1 MVIARTAT
9 MAAMVLTLSTAAARE
24 AAAQQAPV
32 PAVRARV
39 HAVLRDTVHVNA
51 MDDDRWFARDKA
63 KHFAASAIIQLAAS
77 FAFRS
82 APARQSVAIVRASAV
97 TLSIGAGKQLWDRS
111 GHGDASWKDFTWDGI
126 GILTGSGLAVAVDRR
141 H

>member
-1 MVIARTAT
+1 
-9 MAAMVLTLSTAAARE
+9 MVLTLSIAT
-24 AAAQQAPV
+24 APV
-32 PAVRARV
+32 SNAQRTPAPAVRATV
-39 HAVLRDTVHVNA
+39 HAVLHDSVSDTVCNTA
-51 MDDDRWFARDKA
+51 RINTADGDRWFARDKA
-63 KHFAASAIIQLAAS
+63 KHVAASAIIQLAAF

-97 TLSIGAGKQLWDRS
+97 TLSIGAGKELWDRS

-126 GILTGSGLAVAVDRR
+126 GILAGSGLAVAVDRR